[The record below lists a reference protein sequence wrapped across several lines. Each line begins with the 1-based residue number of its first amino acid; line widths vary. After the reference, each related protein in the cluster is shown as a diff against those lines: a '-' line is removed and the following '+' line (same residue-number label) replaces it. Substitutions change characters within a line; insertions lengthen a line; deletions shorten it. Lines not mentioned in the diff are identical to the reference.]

1 MCRPTVMPPKESGR
15 KEEEEVHLRR
25 RLSSY
30 IFSLKFLSIVILLLA
45 ILIGFFC
52 KSNSTFEGGPHNL
65 GRPIPKEAVP
75 LWQTSE
81 LNWKVR
87 FFLGYIF
94 DKLVPVGSLVK
105 CPTVVDWSNEQEAE
119 EAKSCMNPIRSTIE
133 SGDDSVDLNALFDVQ
148 SVDIDRGAG
157 GGTDDKPLR
166 VTLLKKKRSTSAAD
180 DNSDTAAVD
189 DDNISGPLILYM
201 HGGGFTVRGGKNALA
216 AQMFSSLL
224 QKAEEDEDDHGSFM
238 NDAVWAVVEY
248 RLAPEYIYPAAT
260 DDCLLALNHLVNEM
274 NLGGKGIHISGNS
287 AGATLAMEVTLKSID
302 MNIDSFFVDEPM
314 VPLPSKNENGWSFDS
329 SSFRRYSH
337 ARIPPVSWLEWS
349 LKAMTGTETIP
360 SVESN
365 IPYGMITTNVD
376 ITGGSLEV
384 ANWKHA
390 FEHRNSTLPTLF
402 IVTANGCPLKDGGVY
417 FKQVYEQV
425 IEQVEGEKLSSERT
439 EIKHFETKT
448 GHTLF
453 YALEPSVFQQ
463 MMTEWYTVM
472 RKGINS

>member
-1 MCRPTVMPPKESGR
+1 MCRPTVVLPKESSGR
-15 KEEEEVHLRR
+15 EEVHLLR
-25 RLSSY
+25 RLSSS
-30 IFSLKFLSIVILLLA
+30 IFSLQFLSVVILLFA
-45 ILIGFFC
+45 ILIGSFC

-119 EAKSCMNPIRSTIE
+119 TAISCMNPIRSTIE
-133 SGDDSVDLNALFDVQ
+133 SGDDSVDLHALFDVQ

-157 GGTDDKPLR
+157 GGTDDEPLR
-166 VTLLKKKRSTSAAD
+166 VTLLRQKRSTSANDD
-180 DNSDTAAVD
+180 DNGDTAAVD
-189 DDNISGPLILYM
+189 DNNISGPLILYM
-201 HGGGFTVRGGKNALA
+201 HGGGFTVRGGKSALA

-224 QKAEEDEDDHGSFM
+224 QKAEEDNYGSFM
-238 NDAVWAVVEY
+238 DDAVWAVVEY

-274 NLGGKGIHISGNS
+274 NLGGKGIHINGVS

-302 MNIDSFFVDEPM
+302 IKIDSFFVDEPM
-314 VPLPSKNENGWSFDS
+314 IPMPSKIGNGWSFDS
-329 SSFRRYSH
+329 YSFRRYSY

-349 LKAMTGTETIP
+349 LKAMTGMETIP
-360 SVESN
+360 SVESH

-390 FEHRNSTLPTLF
+390 VESNSTILPTLF

-417 FKQVYEQV
+417 FKQIYEEV

-463 MMTEWYTVM
+463 MMTEWYTVI

>member
-1 MCRPTVMPPKESGR
+1 M
-15 KEEEEVHLRR
+15 
-25 RLSSY
+25 
-30 IFSLKFLSIVILLLA
+30 ILLFA

-65 GRPIPKEAVP
+65 DRPIPKEAVP

-81 LNWKVR
+81 LHWKVR

-94 DKLVPVGSLVK
+94 AQLVPVGSLVK

-119 EAKSCMNPIRSTIE
+119 AAKSCINPIRSTIE
-133 SGDDSVDLNALFDVQ
+133 SGDDSVDLHALFDVQ
-148 SVDIDRGAG
+148 SVDIDRAG
-157 GGTDDKPLR
+157 GGTDDNPLR
-166 VTLLKKKRSTSAAD
+166 VTLLKKRRSTSAAD
-180 DNSDTAAVD
+180 DSDTAAVD
-189 DDNISGPLILYM
+189 DNKSSGPLILYM

-238 NDAVWAVVEY
+238 DDAVWAVVEY
-248 RLAPEYIYPAAT
+248 RLAPEHTYPAAT
-260 DDCLLALNHLVNEM
+260 EDCLLALNHLVNEM
-274 NLGGKGIHISGNS
+274 NLGGKGIHINGVS

-314 VPLPSKNENGWSFDS
+314 VPLPSKNDGWSFDS
-329 SSFRRYSH
+329 SSFRRYSY

-349 LKAMTGTETIP
+349 LKAMTGMETHA

-384 ANWKHA
+384 ADWKHA
-390 FEHRNSTLPTLF
+390 FENSNATLLPTLF
-402 IVTANGCPLKDGGVY
+402 LATAYGDPLKDGGVY

-439 EIKHFETKT
+439 EIKYFETKT

-453 YALEPSVFQQ
+453 YALEPSVFEQ
-463 MMTEWYTVM
+463 MMSEWYTVM
-472 RKGINS
+472 RKAHGNRHQ